1 MSKDQIV
8 MSTMRVKDAVVE
20 EEQRAEEEEEEEE
33 QSFLLEI
40 K

>member
-1 MSKDQIV
+1 

-20 EEQRAEEEEEEEE
+20 EEQKEEEEEED

>member
-20 EEQRAEEEEEEEE
+20 EEQREEEEEEE
-33 QSFLLEI
+33 QSFLPEI